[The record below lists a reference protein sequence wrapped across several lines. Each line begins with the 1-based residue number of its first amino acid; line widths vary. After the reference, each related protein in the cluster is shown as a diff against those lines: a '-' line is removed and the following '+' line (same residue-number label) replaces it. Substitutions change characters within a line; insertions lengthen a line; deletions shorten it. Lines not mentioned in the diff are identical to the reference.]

1 MMVAPDCSES
11 HLQEPS
17 RIPSTEGPER
27 SDGGRGVEDDL
38 GPVDAVHEPVEGVVP
53 PVANVHCDPP
63 KLRLEHGMAQVSLH
77 VVRGLENKGLDIE
90 GSEL

>member
-1 MMVAPDCSES
+1 MLVVTPACYLT

-17 RIPSTEGPER
+17 QIPPAEGPEC

-38 GPVDAVHEPVEGVVP
+38 GSVDAVHEPVEGVVP

-63 KLRLEHGMAQVSLH
+63 ELRLEHGVAKVSLH
-77 VVRGLENKGLDIE
+77 VV
-90 GSEL
+90 S